1 MTSVTVTTDGW
12 PMDEVFCQED
22 MCSVFQMTGLQV
34 ARMMTASPPHTS
46 SQQRARTGP
55 GRIKDQSF
63 PAMVGGSSH
72 QTRHSTHWLQISVSG
87 YDGMV
92 EPLARPGHQCPL
104 YS

>member
-1 MTSVTVTTDGW
+1 
-12 PMDEVFCQED
+12 MDEVFCQED

-34 ARMMTASPPHTS
+34 ARMMTAY
-46 SQQRARTGP
+46 QQRARTGP

-87 YDGMV
+87 YDGVV